1 MKRRLFVI
9 LLFFSLNSLTG
20 FAQGSASGCLLPDNK
35 VYTNYSSLAGLRLYS
50 NSSTVSL
57 SNNYCSWTSASTAP
71 CTVCFG
77 TINAVGLLCI
87 GTGATT
93 VTGQEGIFTMVEC
106 DLDGHTLLF
115 GAAASLL
122 GLFIIRKRNKL

>member
-1 MKRRLFVI
+1 MKRCLFVI
-9 LLFFSLNSLTG
+9 LLFSLNALNL

-50 NSSTVSL
+50 SSSSAVL

-77 TINAVGLLCI
+77 TINAAGLLCT
-87 GTGATT
+87 GTGAAT
-93 VTGQEGIFTMVEC
+93 VTGQEGIFTMVQC
-106 DLDGHTLLF
+106 DLDDYTWLF
-115 GAAASLL
+115 GAAASVF
-122 GLFIIRKRNKL
+122 GIFMIRKRDIL